1 MDEADQRQI
10 EEDIDVE
17 IDNFEGM
24 SDDEKADLR
33 ATCRPVKFM
42 LVKLRK
48 LAYKVI
54 HSTTKLLPAWLKC
67 LRDHGL
73 PETYIPRDVSTRWN
87 STYDMLEYV
96 VEHAKPLKAYLGD
109 EDHTFDLDVFALSSQ
124 EWRCAR
130 QLRKVLKA
138 TLNRYYSLTDQSDTY
153 RIAMVLHP
161 RHKLQYFRKNGWTD
175 EWIATAEAITR
186 TTWEDKYKNVDV
198 PDAQDD
204 VAMQSDTSDSVCC
217 LLCSLYLTNVS

>member
-1 MDEADQRQI
+1 RGEEEEGRDDLDEVDLEELARDLEIEELEMMDEADQRQI

-54 HSTTKLLPAWLKC
+54 HSTTKLLPAWSKC
-67 LRDHGL
+67 LRNHGL

-109 EDHTFDLDVFALSSQ
+109 EDHTFDLDVFA
-124 EWRCAR
+124 
-130 QLRKVLKA
+130 
-138 TLNRYYSLTDQSDTY
+138 
-153 RIAMVLHP
+153 
-161 RHKLQYFRKNGWTD
+161 
-175 EWIATAEAITR
+175 
-186 TTWEDKYKNVDV
+186 
-198 PDAQDD
+198 
-204 VAMQSDTSDSVCC
+204 
-217 LLCSLYLTNVS
+217 